1 MQEYIQQL
9 LREREN
15 RYNKKRDLKYKLF
28 YNSNDWKML
37 KDRKMMDEQYR
48 CERCRGL
55 ATKYII

>member
-15 RYNKKRDLKYKLF
+15 RHNKKRDLKYKLF
-28 YNSNDWKML
+28 YNSNVWKML

-48 CERCRGL
+48 CER
-55 ATKYII
+55 